1 MSYPRML
8 YRGLLMITKALNAML
23 LGLFLIMLSIGLPAD
38 PREPQ
43 NKLILIWRA
52 FDNNQTSKVQWKDL
66 AKRNAPY
73 DIVVE
78 INKISREGD
87 QIHIEME
94 EIGRPLIVGVLPKG
108 SGLRPWGNLNL
119 IISKIP
125 PSTTDLDL
133 IQALKTFLMT
143 PEEYLAFHK
152 IKFTLPPVDDND
164 KSMAAPVNLSS
175 QSGLKTVSG
184 IINPYVILKIQ
195 PFYTEEARQNRRNG
209 VVRLQAILGI
219 DGRIHSPKILV
230 SLQDGLDDRVLKTLP
245 LWRSEP
251 AHQGTRIVASEIT
264 LELGFYL
271 H

>member
-1 MSYPRML
+1 
-8 YRGLLMITKALNAML
+8 MITKALNAIL
-23 LGLFLIMLSIGLPAD
+23 LGLFLIMLSMDLPAD

-43 NKLILIWRA
+43 NKSEEFAPILIWRA
-52 FDNNQTSKVQWKDL
+52 FNNTQTSEVQWKDL

-94 EIGRPLIVGVLPKG
+94 GIGVPLIKGVHPKG
-108 SGLRPWGNLNL
+108 SGLGSWRNLNL

-164 KSMAAPVNLSS
+164 KSMAAPVKLFSKSEPKNP
-175 QSGLKTVSG
+175 SG
-184 IINPYVILKIQ
+184 IIRPHVILIIK
-195 PFYTEEARQNRRNG
+195 PFYTEEARYHRRTG
-209 VVRLQAILGI
+209 AVRLQAILGI
-219 DGRIHSPKILV
+219 DGRIHFPKILV
-230 SLQDGLDDRVLKTLP
+230 SLQDGLDDQVLKTLP
-245 LWRSEP
+245 LWRFEP
-251 AHQGTRIVASEIT
+251 AQQGTSTVASEIT
-264 LELGFYL
+264 LELEFQL
-271 H
+271 F